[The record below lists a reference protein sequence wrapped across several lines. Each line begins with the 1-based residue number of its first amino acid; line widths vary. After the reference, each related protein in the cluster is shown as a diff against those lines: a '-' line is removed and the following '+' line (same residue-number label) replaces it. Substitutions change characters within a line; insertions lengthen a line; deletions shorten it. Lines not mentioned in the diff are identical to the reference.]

1 MRAPPGFN
9 VKTRAFLQP
18 ITAVN
23 FPVLV
28 RVAEKVA
35 MALNDGLRIFAVKA
49 QQQVFEGSEL
59 VLREIILC
67 LAIRINASD
76 EADSQAVAIVSFDM
90 RAHPV
95 FRSPALNRAVA
106 PDDVVVADAGKTTID
121 MHPVDLANAHD
132 GCRPGSGTV
141 DSDELD
147 SSQCRQLAE
156 R

>member
-28 RVAEKVA
+28 RVAKKVS
-35 MALNDGLRIFAVKA
+35 MALDNCLRIFAMQA

-59 VLREIILC
+59 VLREIILG

-90 RAHPV
+90 RAHLV
-95 FRSPALNRAVA
+95 FRSPALNRAIA

-121 MHPVDLANAHD
+121 VHPVDLANAHD
-132 GCRPGSGTV
+132 GGWTSGGTV

-147 SSQCRQLAE
+147 SSQCSQLAE

>member
-1 MRAPPGFN
+1 M
-9 VKTRAFLQP
+9 Q
-18 ITAVN
+18 
-23 FPVLV
+23 
-28 RVAEKVA
+28 
-35 MALNDGLRIFAVKA
+35 A

-59 VLREIILC
+59 VLREIILG

-95 FRSPALNRAVA
+95 FRSPALNRAIA

-121 MHPVDLANAHD
+121 VHPVDLANAHD
-132 GCRPGSGTV
+132 GGWTSGGTV

>member
-1 MRAPPGFN
+1 MRAPPGFHI
-9 VKTRAFLQP
+9 KTRAFLQP

-23 FPVLV
+23 FPVFV
-28 RVAEKVA
+28 RVTEKVA

-59 VLREIILC
+59 VLREIILG
-67 LAIRINASD
+67 LSVSIDAANQ
-76 EADSQAVAIVSFDM
+76 ADSQAIAIVSFDM
-90 RAHPV
+90 RAHLV
-95 FRSPALNRAVA
+95 FRSSALNRAVA
-106 PDDVVVADAGKTTID
+106 PDDVVIAHAGKTTINV
-121 MHPVDLANAHD
+121 HPVDLANAHD